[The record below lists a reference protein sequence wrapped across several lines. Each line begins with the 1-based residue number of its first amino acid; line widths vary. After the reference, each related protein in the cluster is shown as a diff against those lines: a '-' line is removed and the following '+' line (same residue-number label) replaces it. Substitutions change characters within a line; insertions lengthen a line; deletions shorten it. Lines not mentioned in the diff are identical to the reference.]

1 MYNEEGV
8 KALKGVCDIV
18 KSFGL
23 PLVEFRKFN
32 GILNAI
38 EMQIED
44 SNYRLEVVEYL
55 GRALIELTVSY
66 KLDSQRG
73 KLERAFKKFQKKLG
87 KIPTPPD
94 TQ

>member
-8 KALKGVCDIV
+8 EALKEVWDVI
-18 KSFGL
+18 KLFGL
-23 PLVEFRKFN
+23 PLVKFRKFN

-44 SNYRLEVVEYL
+44 YNYRLEVVEYL
-55 GRALIELTVSY
+55 GRALIELTVFY

-73 KLERAFKKFQKKLG
+73 ELEHSFKKFLKKLERNRKNG
-87 KIPTPPD
+87 IT
-94 TQ
+94 